1 MTDHEFDATTARLAE
16 IRARA
21 DAATEGPWVRG
32 DRKRIAGVTGRF
44 GEDRCV
50 YCKEGTEP
58 SWVGVRDI
66 NGTEMLA
73 HVHAASA
80 FTWWDHGIYATRA
93 AATDSIC
100 VVRDTDEYGLMDPA
114 DAEFI
119 AAARQD
125 VPWLLAEVERLTG
138 ERDRARG
145 LAARLEE
152 QVARVEALAVAVDN
166 RMMATAKPAEIWAAL
181 RGEGACEG
189 SPLCPG
195 DTRTEAV
202 CRHCG
207 RTIRVYWSLN
217 AWRWWHD
224 DDGHVLL
231 RGPYEYCRVTTATPT
246 GEDRP

>member
-21 DAATEGPWVRG
+21 EAATEGPWVRG

-125 VPWLLAEVERLTG
+125 VPWLLAEVERLTD
-138 ERDRARG
+138 ELDRVQG
-145 LAARLEE
+145 LADRLHEE
-152 QVARVEALAVAVDN
+152 RLAVLAGVSKVV
-166 RMMATAKPAEIWAAL
+166 RRTTAADLYASLAGPS
-181 RGEGACEG
+181 RGEQ
-189 SPLCPG
+189 P
-195 DTRTEAV
+195 EA
-202 CRHCG
+202 G
-207 RTIRVYWSLN
+207 
-217 AWRWWHD
+217 
-224 DDGHVLL
+224 
-231 RGPYEYCRVTTATPT
+231 
-246 GEDRP
+246 GE